1 LLQRNSLP
9 HTARSGRYLAHN
21 VRMHPAS
28 HAPSDLHAMRDALR
42 RGTDTATDRLNTS
55 LAVAHSAACQNAWVL
70 PPDAAEAHLQLQ
82 ALERRH
88 GQHLTNTPLAGLAV
102 SVKDLFDVAGQVT
115 TSGSRVLGPD
125 GVNRPAAA
133 ANAPAVA
140 RLRAAGAVI
149 FGRTQMSE
157 FAFSGVGVN
166 PHHGTPYNP
175 CDTTTP
181 RIPGGSSSG
190 GAVTVAAGATWAA
203 LGSDTGGSIRIPAA
217 LCGIVGF
224 KSSAQLVPTEGAFPL
239 STTLDTVAAMTLS
252 VRDAMLL
259 HEVLAARQVVRSPA
273 SLRECRI
280 AVPRHT
286 VLDGLDATVARAFE
300 RSLSRLSAAGAQ
312 IVDIPLPELGEAAD
326 MQARCTFPAAEAFS
340 QQRAWVQDH
349 AALYDPRVLAR
360 IQRGGTMLAGDYIDL
375 QRARADWMRRVNR
388 ATAPF
393 DALLSPTVP
402 MVAPPLAEVA
412 PGTERDEAFF
422 AVNARL
428 LRNTALGNLL
438 DGCGLSLPCHRGDEL
453 PVGLMLWHG
462 NGRDDGVLHVAQLAE
477 RALEAA

>member
-1 LLQRNSLP
+1 MN
-9 HTARSGRYLAHN
+9 
-21 VRMHPAS
+21 PAET
-28 HAPSDLHAMRDALR
+28 DLHSTRDALR
-42 RGTDTATDRLNTS
+42 RGTRSASQCLDIS
-55 LAVAHSAACQNAWVL
+55 LAQAHAPACEHAWVL
-70 PPDAAEAHLQLQ
+70 PPVAVDARAQLQ
-82 ALERRH
+82 SQQQRH
-88 GQHLTNTPLAGLAV
+88 GQRLADTPLAGLAV
-102 SVKDLFDVAGQVT
+102 SVKDLFDVVGQVT
-115 TSGSRVLGPD
+115 TAGSRVLGPA
-125 GVNRPAAA
+125 GVNRAAA
-133 ANAPAVA
+133 TADAPSVA
-140 RLRAAGAVI
+140 RLRQAGAVI

-166 PHHGTPYNP
+166 PHHGTPRNP
-175 CDTTTP
+175 CDTGTA

-190 GAVTVAAGATWAA
+190 GAVTVAAGAAWAA

-224 KSSAQLVPTEGAFPL
+224 KSSAQMVPSAGAFPL

-252 VRDAMLL
+252 VRDAVLL
-259 HEVLAARQVVRSPA
+259 HEVLAARRVVRSPVT
-273 SLRECRI
+273 LRECRL
-280 AVPRHT
+280 AVPHQT

-300 RSLSRLSAAGAQ
+300 RSLRILSQAGAQ
-312 IVDIPLPELGEAAD
+312 IVDIDLPELGEAAD

-340 QQRAWVQDH
+340 QQRIWVKAH

-375 QRARADWMRRVNR
+375 QRARADWIGRVNR
-388 ATAPF
+388 AIAPF

-402 MVAPPLAEVA
+402 MVAPPLADVA
-412 PGTERDEAFF
+412 PGAERDEAFF

-438 DGCGLSLPCHRGDEL
+438 DGCGLSLPCQQAGEL

-462 NGRDDGVLHVAQLAE
+462 NGRDDSVLHAAQLAE
-477 RALEAA
+477 RALRTA

>member
-1 LLQRNSLP
+1 MR
-9 HTARSGRYLAHN
+9 
-21 VRMHPAS
+21 PAS
-28 HAPSDLHAMRDALR
+28 ASPAFTDLHAARDALR
-42 RGTDTATDRLNTS
+42 RGTSTAAQLLTATLEAADS
-55 LAVAHSAACQNAWVL
+55 PACQHAWVL
-70 PPDAAEAHLQLQ
+70 APDPAQAHLQLQ

-88 GQHLTNTPLAGLAV
+88 GHQLPQTPLAGLAV

-115 TSGSRVLGPD
+115 TAGSRVLGPE
-125 GVNRPAAA
+125 GVNRPAAQA
-133 ANAPAVA
+133 DAPAVA

-149 FGRTQMSE
+149 VGRTQMSE

-166 PHHGTPYNP
+166 PHHGTPHNP
-175 CDTTTP
+175 CDARTP

-190 GAVTVAAGATWAA
+190 GAITVATGAAWAA

-224 KSSAQLVPTEGAFPL
+224 KSSAQRVPTEGAFPL

-252 VRDAMLL
+252 VRDAVLL
-259 HEVLAARQVVRSPA
+259 HEVLAARTVVRGPDN
-273 SLRECRI
+273 LRDCRL
-280 AVPRHT
+280 AVPQTT

-300 RSLSRLSAAGAQ
+300 RSLGKLSAAGAQ
-312 IVDIPLPELGEAAD
+312 IVDIALPELGEAAD

-340 QQRAWVQDH
+340 AQRAWLQAH

-360 IQRGGTMLAGDYIDL
+360 VLRGGTMLAGDYIDL

-388 ATAPF
+388 SIAPF

-402 MVAPPLAEVA
+402 MVAPPMADVA
-412 PGTERDEAFF
+412 PGAERDEAFF

-438 DGCGLSLPCHRGDEL
+438 DGCGLSLPCQVEGEL

-462 NGRDDGVLHVAQLAE
+462 NGRDDSVLHAARLTE

>member
-1 LLQRNSLP
+1 MS
-9 HTARSGRYLAHN
+9 
-21 VRMHPAS
+21 PAS
-28 HAPSDLHAMRDALR
+28 FPAPPAADLHATRSALQ
-42 RGTDTATDRLNTS
+42 RGATTATQLLNGS
-55 LAVAHSAACQNAWVL
+55 LAAAQSSACEHAWVVA
-70 PPDAAEAHLQLQ
+70 PTAADAHDQLA

-88 GQHLTNTPLAGLAV
+88 GPHLPHTPLVGLAV

-115 TSGSRVLGPD
+115 TAGSRVLGPD
-125 GVNRPAAA
+125 GVNLPAAQA
-133 ANAPAVA
+133 DATAVA

-166 PHHGTPYNP
+166 PHHGTPRNP
-175 CDTTTP
+175 CDVTTH

-190 GAVTVAAGATWAA
+190 GAVTVAAGAAWAA

-224 KSSAQLVPTEGAFPL
+224 KSSAQWVPTDGAFPL

-252 VRDAMLL
+252 VRDAVLL
-259 HEVLAARQVVRSPA
+259 HEVLAARSVVRSPTG
-273 SLRECRI
+273 LRDCRL
-280 AVPRHT
+280 AVPQHT

-300 RSLSRLSAAGAQ
+300 RSLSILSAAGAR
-312 IVDIPLPELGEAAD
+312 IVEVALPELGEAAD

-340 QQRAWVQDH
+340 VQRTWVQDH

-360 IQRGGTMLAGDYIDL
+360 VLRGGTMLAGDYIEL
-375 QRARADWMRRVNR
+375 QRARAEWMRRVNQ
-388 ATAPF
+388 AIAPF

-402 MVAPPLAEVA
+402 MVPPPLAEVA

-422 AVNARL
+422 AANARL

-438 DGCGLSLPCHRGDEL
+438 DGCGLSLPCHREGEL

-462 NGRDDGVLHVAQLAE
+462 NGRDDSVLHAAQLVE

>member
-1 LLQRNSLP
+1 MN
-9 HTARSGRYLAHN
+9 
-21 VRMHPAS
+21 PAS
-28 HAPSDLHAMRDALR
+28 TDLHATRDALR
-42 RGTDTATDRLNTS
+42 RGTLSAAGCLDTA
-55 LAVAHSAACQNAWVL
+55 LARAQAPACQHAWVL
-70 PPDAAEAHLQLQ
+70 PPDAAEARSQLQ

-88 GQHLTNTPLAGLAV
+88 GQHLPNTPLAGLAV

-115 TSGSRVLGPD
+115 TAGSRVLGPD
-125 GVNRPAAA
+125 GVNRPAATA
-133 ANAPAVA
+133 DAPAVA

-166 PHHGTPYNP
+166 PHHGTPRNP
-175 CDTTTP
+175 CDAGTH

-190 GAVTVAAGATWAA
+190 GAVTVAAGAAWAA

-224 KSSAQLVPTEGAFPL
+224 KSSAQRVPAEGAFPL

-259 HEVLAARQVVRSPA
+259 HEVLAARSVVRSPA
-273 SLRECRI
+273 TLRDCRL
-280 AVPRHT
+280 AVPQHT

-300 RSLSRLSAAGAQ
+300 HSLSRLSAAGAH

-340 QQRAWVQDH
+340 QHRAWLEAH
-349 AALYDPRVLAR
+349 GGLYDPRVFAR
-360 IQRGGTMLAGDYIDL
+360 ITRGGSMLAGDYIDL

-388 ATAPF
+388 AIAPF

-402 MVAPPLAEVA
+402 MVAPPLADVA
-412 PGTERDEAFF
+412 PGAERDEAFF

-438 DGCGLSLPCHRGDEL
+438 DGCGLSLPCQRGDEL

-462 NGRDDGVLHVAQLAE
+462 NGRDDGVLHAAQLTE
-477 RALEAA
+477 RALEAT